1 MTDFPADK
9 FWDFSISVYKA
20 EGVPPVCLDLQSR
33 YGADV
38 NVLLYSLWHGAA
50 GRGRLKL
57 ADFDTLESLVG
68 DWHEQVVRRL
78 RALRVELR
86 PGLPPAPD
94 DLVQSLR
101 RRIQKIEIDAEHIEQ
116 LVLSDWAARRTA
128 RATAAETR
136 LADAAA
142 NAKAYLAWLG
152 ASKGAPDWAAL
163 GAIFAAVAGA
173 LELPAHAAA
182 DLTA

>member
-1 MTDFPADK
+1 
-9 FWDFSISVYKA
+9 
-20 EGVPPVCLDLQSR
+20 
-33 YGADV
+33 
-38 NVLLYSLWHGAA
+38 
-50 GRGRLKL
+50 
-57 ADFDTLESLVG
+57 
-68 DWHEQVVRRL
+68 
-78 RALRVELR
+78 
-86 PGLPPAPD
+86 
-94 DLVQSLR
+94 
-101 RRIQKIEIDAEHIEQ
+101 
-116 LVLSDWAARRTA
+116 VLSDWAARRTA